1 MNKEVLMTTDIPIRA
16 HSLQEIITE
25 VEKLAQGKQGV
36 WFRGH
41 SDSSFELLPSVF
53 RRSGKNQ
60 DGPYYDEVAL
70 LEEFVRRHPKA
81 KHEHS
86 NTLELLT
93 YAQHYGLPTRL
104 LDWTENLLVA
114 IYFAC
119 NEFPDTDGELFL
131 RLSPKSPNNMFELT
145 CGGYSEAIIRA
156 SIDEK
161 FPTNILKDIIKTL
174 DNNNFLLKYIFINDI
189 PIEKASNTWPI
200 VNESGELNIT
210 FKTDDVVFPHA
221 GSCFSYYPPLINKR
235 LISQS
240 GCFTVHAGKVSNNNI
255 LIPFT
260 PLKPS
265 QQCQLFSIII
275 PNDVKQKI
283 LYSLK
288 NCGIDKSRLF
298 PELEHQVQAIK
309 DHCKYSINKR
319 QGAIL

>member
-1 MNKEVLMTTDIPIRA
+1 MKTDVPIRA

-70 LEEFVRRHPKA
+70 LEEFIRRHPQA

-119 NEFPDTDGELFL
+119 NEFPDVDGELLL
-131 RLSPKSPNNMFELT
+131 RLNPKSTTNMFELT
-145 CGGYSEAIIRA
+145 CGGYSEAIIKA
-156 SIDEK
+156 CIDEK
-161 FPTNILKDIIKTL
+161 FPAEILENIIKIF
-174 DNNNFLLKYIFINDI
+174 DNKSFLLKHIFINDI
-189 PIEKASNTWPI
+189 PI
-200 VNESGELNIT
+200 GETRDPWFILRENGKLDIT
-210 FKTDDVVFPHA
+210 FKIKNVAFPHA

-235 LISQS
+235 LVSQS
-240 GCFTVHAGKVSNNNI
+240 GCFTVHAGKISNDNI
-255 LIPFT
+255 LIPFA

-265 QQCQLFSIII
+265 EAGKLFSIII
-275 PNDVKQKI
+275 PHDVKQKI

-309 DHCKYSINKR
+309 DLCKYSTSKE
-319 QGAIL
+319 QFYEE

>member
-1 MNKEVLMTTDIPIRA
+1 MKTDVPIRA
-16 HSLQEIITE
+16 QSLQEIISE
-25 VEKLAQGKQGV
+25 VELLAKGKQGI

-53 RRSGKNQ
+53 RRSGPNQ

-70 LEEFVRRHPKA
+70 LEEFVRRHPQA

-119 NEFPDTDGELFL
+119 IEFPDTDGEIFI

-145 CGGYSEAIIRA
+145 CGSYSEAIIKA
-156 SIDEK
+156 CIEEVYPSNIIEK
-161 FPTNILKDIIKTL
+161 IIKTI
-174 DNNNFLLKYIFINDI
+174 DNNDFLFNYFFINNI
-189 PIEKASNTWPI
+189 PIEKARDTWPI
-200 VNESGELNIT
+200 ANKLGELNIT

-240 GCFTVHAGKVSNNNI
+240 GCFTVHAGKVSNDNI

-275 PNDVKQKI
+275 PHDVKEKI

-298 PELEHQVQAIK
+298 PELEYQVQAIK
-309 DHCKYSINKR
+309 DLCKYSTRKD
-319 QGAIL
+319 QFHE

>member
-1 MNKEVLMTTDIPIRA
+1 MKTDVPIRA

-25 VEKLAQGKQGV
+25 VETLAKGKQGV

-41 SDSSFELLPSVF
+41 SNSSFELLPSVF

-60 DGPYYDEVAL
+60 DGPYHNEVAL
-70 LEEFVRRHPKA
+70 LDEFVRRHPKA

-119 NEFPDTDGELFL
+119 NEFPDIDGELFL

-145 CGGYSEAIIRA
+145 CGGYSEAIIKA
-156 SIDEK
+156 CIGEVYPS
-161 FPTNILKDIIKTL
+161 NILENIIKTI
-174 DNNNFLLKYIFINDI
+174 DNNDFLFNYFFINDI
-189 PIEKASNTWPI
+189 PIAKVRNTWPI
-200 VNESGELNIT
+200 TNKSGELNIT
-210 FKTDDVVFPHA
+210 FKTDDVVFPHT

-240 GCFTVHAGKVSNNNI
+240 GCFTVHAGKVSNDNI
-255 LIPFT
+255 LIPFK

-265 QQCQLFSIII
+265 QQCKLFSIII
-275 PNDVKQKI
+275 PNYVKQKI

-298 PELEHQVQAIK
+298 PELEYQVQAIK
-309 DHCKYSINKR
+309 DLCKYSTNKE
-319 QGAIL
+319 QFYEE

>member
-1 MNKEVLMTTDIPIRA
+1 MKTDVPIRA
-16 HSLQEIITE
+16 NSLQEIISE
-25 VEKLAQGKQGV
+25 VEKLAQGREGV

-60 DGPYYDEVAL
+60 DGPYHNEVAL
-70 LEEFVRRHPKA
+70 LKEFVRRHPQA

-86 NTLELLT
+86 STLELLT

-119 NEFPDTDGELFL
+119 NEFPDVDGELFL
-131 RLSPKSPNNMFELT
+131 RLSPKSPNNLFELA
-145 CGGYSEAIIRA
+145 CGDYCEAIIKA
-156 SIDEK
+156 CIDEEY
-161 FPTNILKDIIKTL
+161 TSNILQNIAKSFD
-174 DNNNFLLKYIFINDI
+174 DNDFLLKLICINDI
-189 PIEKASNTWPI
+189 PIEKALNIWPI
-200 VNESGELNIT
+200 ANKKGHLHIS
-210 FKTDDVVFPHA
+210 FKSEDVVFPLD

-240 GCFTVHAGKVSNNNI
+240 GCFTVHSGKISGGDI

-260 PLKPS
+260 PLKPN
-265 QQCQLFSIII
+265 QQSSLFSIII
-275 PNDVKQKI
+275 PHDVKQKI

-298 PELEHQVQAIK
+298 PELEYQVQAIK
-309 DHCKYSINKR
+309 DLCKYSTSKE
-319 QGAIL
+319 QCHAE